1 MPKYLSTAG
10 QAVHSQHRCP
20 HQKVV
25 GPKASAPAGT
35 WHLSQSTWHT
45 EVSPSWPWEG
55 LAKTKAAACWS
66 PAEAMLS
73 GPQVLAQQNWACSC
87 LGAGSVSLMQTG
99 DQGNQGSAPRKPSS
113 EPKNGRVMAKKPT
126 AITYAERTSSRYGRA
141 FEKPF
146 FTSKVSIMSKTGMA
160 YTWKDPMTW
169 TTTCKA
175 RILCH
180 NCEVAGWPAWIAHS
194 VQISFTHAVGGQV
207 CLVMLAVS
215 AIHLG
220 GCVAAHHHVSSNQE
234 ASWHA
239 AFECRSNQHVITH
252 IVACNVQR

>member
-1 MPKYLSTAG
+1 MPKSLNTAG

-20 HQKVV
+20 YQKVV

-35 WHLSQSTWHT
+35 WRLSQSTWHT
-45 EVSPSWPWEG
+45 EVSPPWLWERPT
-55 LAKTKAAACWS
+55 ATKAAACWS
-66 PAEAMLS
+66 PAQAMLFES
-73 GPQVLAQQNWACSC
+73 QVLAQQNWACSC
-87 LGAGSVSLMQTG
+87 MGAGRVSLMQTG
-99 DQGNQGSAPRKPSS
+99 DQGIQGSAPRKPSS

-180 NCEVAGWPAWIAHS
+180 NGEVAGWPAWVAHS
-194 VQISFTHAVGGQV
+194 VQVSFTQ
-207 CLVMLAVS
+207 
-215 AIHLG
+215 
-220 GCVAAHHHVSSNQE
+220 
-234 ASWHA
+234 
-239 AFECRSNQHVITH
+239 
-252 IVACNVQR
+252 